1 MLASTH
7 RPVGRLAHLSPFDP
21 ERERRDEP
29 SPAPAPEAA
38 SAYGCVEWFP
48 YLDHGPAPRA
58 TLAPTRRRAA
68 RRP

>member
-7 RPVGRLAHLSPFDP
+7 RSVGRLAQLSPFDP

-29 SPAPAPEAA
+29 SPATPDTV
-38 SAYGCVEWFP
+38 SAYGCVEWFH
-48 YLDHGPAPRA
+48 YLDPGPVPRA
-58 TLAPTRRRAA
+58 APAATPRRAA